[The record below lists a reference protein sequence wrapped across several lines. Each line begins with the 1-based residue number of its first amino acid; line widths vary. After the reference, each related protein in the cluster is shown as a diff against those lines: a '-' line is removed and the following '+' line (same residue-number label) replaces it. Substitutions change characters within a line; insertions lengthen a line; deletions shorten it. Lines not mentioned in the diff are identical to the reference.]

1 MCARKKT
8 NIPFDTS
15 FDLFK
20 AVFENAP
27 DIAVNILNRDY
38 AVLWANRMM
47 AGAVDTPLAEMI
59 GKPCYK
65 VWRRRT
71 TPCPVCMLQIVCDTK
86 EPCIMERWLD
96 LPNKERRYAEVKA
109 YPIFDEDGSVK
120 HIFEILLI
128 ITDKK
133 KEDRRRRQ
141 YIETLEET
149 LKQLTEMED
158 AGGKH
163 LTKNNQVITLTR
175 RETEVLKLIARGF
188 SNQQIADILLI
199 SLDTVKTHLK
209 NLFAKLT
216 VSDRTQAAVW
226 AATHDVK

>member
-1 MCARKKT
+1 
-8 NIPFDTS
+8 
-15 FDLFK
+15 
-20 AVFENAP
+20 
-27 DIAVNILNRDY
+27 
-38 AVLWANRMM
+38 
-47 AGAVDTPLAEMI
+47 
-59 GKPCYK
+59 
-65 VWRRRT
+65 
-71 TPCPVCMLQIVCDTK
+71 
-86 EPCIMERWLD
+86 MERWLD

-141 YIETLEET
+141 YIESLEET
-149 LKQLTEMED
+149 LKQLNATGS
-158 AGGKH
+158 AGSH
-163 LTKNNQVITLTR
+163 VADNNQQITLTR

-188 SNQQIADILLI
+188 SNQQIADILRI

>member
-1 MCARKKT
+1 MKQEH
-8 NIPFDTS
+8 PS
-15 FDLFK
+15 FDISLNLFK

-27 DIAVNILNRDY
+27 DIAVNILNKDY
-38 AVLWANRMM
+38 TVLWANRTM

-59 GKPCYK
+59 GKPCYE
-65 VWRRRT
+65 VWRRRA
-71 TPCPVCMLQIVCDTK
+71 TPCPFCMLEIVCDTK
-86 EPCIMERWLD
+86 EACIMERWLD

-109 YPIFDEDGSVK
+109 YPIFDENGSVK
-120 HIFEILLI
+120 HIFEILII
-128 ITDKK
+128 ITDRK

-141 YIETLEET
+141 YIQSLEET
-149 LKQLTEMED
+149 LKQLYATEGK
-158 AGGKH
+158 GGQNVTDSDQQKS
-163 LTKNNQVITLTR
+163 LTR

-188 SNQQIADILLI
+188 SNQQIADILRI
-199 SLDTVKTHLK
+199 SIDTVKTHLK

>member
-1 MCARKKT
+1 MKKT
-8 NIPFDTS
+8 HISFDTS

-20 AVFENAP
+20 TVFEKAP
-27 DIAVNILNRDY
+27 DIAVNILNKDY
-38 AVLWANRMM
+38 TVLWANRLM
-47 AGAVDTPLAEMI
+47 AAAVDRPLAEMI
-59 GKPCYK
+59 GKPCYE
-65 VWRRRT
+65 VWRRRA

-120 HIFEILLI
+120 HIFEILII

-133 KEDRRRRQ
+133 REDRRRRQ
-141 YIETLEET
+141 YIESLEET
-149 LKQLTEMED
+149 LKQMNAMED
-158 AGGKH
+158 ENGRKVAGDDGH
-163 LTKNNQVITLTR
+163 VYLTR

-188 SNQQIADILLI
+188 SNQQIADILRI

-209 NLFAKLT
+209 NLFAKLA